1 MPLVSVLMSNY
12 NTNEQYLREA
22 IESIL
27 NQTLTDFEFI
37 IIDDASTDGSL
48 KVIES
53 YLYDKRVKIIENKI
67 NLGLAKSLN
76 KGLSIAKGDYIA
88 RADSDD
94 IYYPERLEKQVH
106 WMQNH
111 PDYIVC
117 GTWAEMFGEKS
128 GVYKKQIS
136 NQEKYRI
143 QLLFGNNPAIIH
155 PSAMFNSLLLYKY
168 HLRYNSDYR
177 YAQDYCMWVECS
189 KHSQLHIFEEVLIKY
204 RVHSDRVSSSKA
216 SEQKKYSRLIIENQ
230 LKMLHIQIDDYLF
243 DIHSNLINKSD
254 SCDKE
259 IKRWMKTLLFANK
272 NNQIYSQKV
281 FKKLLKSNWH
291 LRIKKSLKKDHSFSN
306 FAFCLKSYF
315 L

>member
-94 IYYPERLEKQVH
+94 IYYPERLEKQVN

-117 GTWAEMFGEKS
+117 GTWFEKFGNEHGIYNK
-128 GVYKKQIS
+128 VINDIDY
-136 NQEKYRI
+136 YRI
-143 QLLFGNNPAIIH
+143 CLLFSNNPAIPH
-155 PSAMFNSLLLYKY
+155 TSAMFSRELLIKSNIMYDE
-168 HLRYNSDYR
+168 RYLF
-177 YAQDYCMWVECS
+177 AQDYQMWVQCS
-189 KHSQLHIFEEVLIKY
+189 RVSKLYILEEVLT
-204 RVHSDRVSSSKA
+204 RVRINPKGISVSKKNEQRYYARQVIEDQLIELHLSISDELFFFHENMFSK
-216 SEQKKYSRLIIENQ
+216 SVPVTYEVKQ
-230 LKMLHIQIDDYLF
+230 
-243 DIHSNLINKSD
+243 
-254 SCDKE
+254 
-259 IKRWMKTLLFANK
+259 WMKTILNANK
-272 NNQIYSQKV
+272 KYNVYNQ
-281 FKKLLKSNWH
+281 KKLKQLFKNNWH
-291 LRIKKSLKKDHSFSN
+291 KRIKRNIKDNHSINNIMYSIRNYCF
-306 FAFCLKSYF
+306 
-315 L
+315 